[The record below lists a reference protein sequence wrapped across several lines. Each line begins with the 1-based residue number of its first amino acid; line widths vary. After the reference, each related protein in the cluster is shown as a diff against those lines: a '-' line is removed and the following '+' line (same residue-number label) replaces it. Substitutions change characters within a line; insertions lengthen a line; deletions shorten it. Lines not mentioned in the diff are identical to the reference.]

1 MVENEDNLS
10 SSTYEVRE
18 RITEGDRVTIKMTT
32 TAATSGNNE
41 EHQLCSYS
49 KASGFGHTIKGQ
61 FVQTFH
67 RQTLFN
73 QMMAA

>member
-18 RITEGDRVTIKMTT
+18 RITESDRVTIRMT
-32 TAATSGNNE
+32 TAAASGNNE

-49 KASGFGHTIKGQ
+49 KTSGFGHTIKGQ
-61 FVQTFH
+61 FVQ
-67 RQTLFN
+67 
-73 QMMAA
+73 